1 MGITLD
7 RGRWYV
13 AKRVPKRFAALDP
26 RGIVRI
32 ALRTDFERE
41 AREKAP
47 AVEAEMQAYWAALE
61 AGDTGDAAARY
72 QAAVALA
79 EARGYT
85 YRPAPDL
92 IAGDFEA
99 LVRRVHAAI

>member
-13 AKRVPKRFAALDP
+13 AKRVPKRYAALDP

-32 ALRTDFERE
+32 ALRTDSERE

-47 AVEAEMQAYWAALE
+47 AVEAELQAYWSALE
-61 AGDTGDAAARY
+61 AGQSDEAAVRY
-72 QAAVALA
+72 KATVALA
-79 EARGYT
+79 EARGFA
-85 YRPAPDL
+85 YRPAADL
-92 IAGDFEA
+92 AVGFA
-99 LVRRVHAAI
+99 S